1 MVEVYHYLGIGLKR
15 IGMNEYFCKISAPN
29 RTLKLFNVQTVGDC
43 VKRFIFAT
51 CYWEGWY
58 TGQIVHK
65 TYSGMRH
72 NFLAL
77 NLSLVLPIA
86 ILALKQKL

>member
-1 MVEVYHYLGIGLKR
+1 
-15 IGMNEYFCKISAPN
+15 MNIFVKSLHLNLI
-29 RTLKLFNVQTVGDC
+29 LKLFNVQTVGDC

-51 CYWEGWY
+51 RYWEGWY